1 MFTDRLKS
9 VRAQSGLSQKEVA
22 ERLFI
27 SQQAYAKY
35 EIGTSSPNP
44 ETLSNIAKLFGVS
57 VDYLLGNEPIEQ
69 VITERDLQVAL
80 FGGDEEV
87 TDEMWEEV
95 KSFAEFV
102 KSKNK
107 GK

>member
-9 VRAQSGLSQKEVA
+9 VRSKSGMSQKEVA
-22 ERLFI
+22 EKLFL
-27 SQQAYAKY
+27 SQQAYARY
-35 EIGTSSPNP
+35 EGGTSSPNP
-44 ETLSNIAKLFGVS
+44 ETLTNIAKLFGVS
-57 VDYLLGNEPIEQ
+57 VDYLVGNEPVEQ
-69 VITERDLQVAL
+69 AVTERDIQVAL

-95 KSFAEFV
+95 KSFAEFI

>member
-9 VRAQSGLSQKEVA
+9 VRAKSGLSQKDVA

-35 EIGTSSPNP
+35 EIGSSSPNP

-57 VDYLLGNEPIEQ
+57 VDYLVGNEPVEQ
-69 VITERDLQVAL
+69 AISERDLQVAL

>member
-9 VRAQSGLSQKEVA
+9 VRAKSGLSQKEVA

-35 EIGTSSPNP
+35 ETGSSSPNP

-57 VDYLLGNEPIEQ
+57 VDYLVGNEPIEQ
-69 VITERDLQVAL
+69 AVTEHDLQVAL

-87 TDEMWEEV
+87 TEEMWEEV
-95 KSFAEFV
+95 KSFAQFV
-102 KSKNK
+102 KSKKK
-107 GK
+107 GN